1 MSKTGLWSDIEDRGP
16 SVFAVTT
23 ATLALAS
30 VFVFARLYTR
40 CFIVRHITWDDWF
53 VVLAWLFAFAIGFTI
68 DYGAYKGLGKRDS
81 YIAEGNWDS
90 LRRCEYVFSVL
101 YNPALMATKT
111 SILVFYLRLSRNTEQ
126 VLRLA
131 SWGVL
136 GIVNVAGT
144 VLTLLNIFQCRPVE
158 AAFNY
163 YATTAQCIPLLTEFI
178 CSAPVNIITD
188 LAILALPLPVLT
200 GMRLPPRQKIILV
213 VTFTLGIFVTVVD
226 VVRIYYLQ
234 QAITDI
240 SPDLSSDPTSSFG
253 GQTNFAFNASL
264 SLMWSS
270 VEVNIGIACACVPTL
285 KPFIIRILPSMLV
298 DPDGTLRT
306 SDTSTKQTSEA
317 SRQLSDDL
325 AAASFN
331 RSPRGEGNLSMPGVA
346 RIAESPSAQV
356 SAMEFLTTPDM
367 MEFGRSGSSNNLGRT
382 PTGRTNATVTTMGE
396 NSVYFGFVNIRR
408 PKSLMRTSVSE
419 SFKYCTVVGIL
430 FVLWGFSYGLLNT
443 LNNVIAQVAGMTV
456 AQTLG
461 LTSMYFGAGYFFG
474 PLMVG
479 EWILRHDEHRRT
491 RKMRHEVPSVGGFKA
506 TFMIGLCIY
515 GIGTIMFWPSAVLLS
530 FGGFMFCSFV
540 VGFGLGVLETAAN
553 PFLIL
558 CGPMDYAEMRL
569 LAAQGVQAV
578 ATVLAQ
584 LLAQRVF
591 FTSVET
597 ADRNSSVNLL
607 DVQWTYLA
615 ITLFCVALALFF
627 YYMPLPEVND
637 AELENSTL
645 YLPVDPTKRSI
656 GGLELRTWTLILA
669 VAAQW
674 TYMAG
679 QESMSIFFQSIITPD
694 LNSGADS
701 NPDSTTEADHNGDV
715 DQPTGLALT
724 VSDYL
729 LIAHTAF
736 AVSRFLAAYLAYLS
750 PTHPRV
756 PQPRTILNICVGL
769 GILFGIL
776 IAAIKPTN
784 PNLVVIPV
792 VLFFFAEGPMWPLI
806 YTLGL
811 RGQGKRTKRA
821 AAYITMGGSG
831 AAFWPFVLYAI
842 NKTGVSYRIAFIVIP
857 SLFVITVMFPL
868 FLDLKRD
875 ARALVDARVGKMR
888 QSRIQAHSNLD
899 LDLDAIIS
907 SRGRRDSIVS
917 AREGNL
923 VRRLSDVL
931 MKTLGRARSSSTV
944 APTVEHQEN
953 KRSGSA

>member
-1 MSKTGLWSDIEDRGP
+1 
-16 SVFAVTT
+16 
-23 ATLALAS
+23 
-30 VFVFARLYTR
+30 
-40 CFIVRHITWDDWF
+40 
-53 VVLAWLFAFAIGFTI
+53 
-68 DYGAYKGLGKRDS
+68 
-81 YIAEGNWDS
+81 
-90 LRRCEYVFSVL
+90 
-101 YNPALMATKT
+101 MATKT

-131 SWGVL
+131 SWAVL
-136 GIVNVAGT
+136 GIVNIAGA
-144 VLTLLNIFQCRPVE
+144 VLTLLNVFQCRPVE

-163 YATTAQCIPLLTEFI
+163 YARNAQCIPLLTEFI

-240 SPDLSSDPTSSFG
+240 SPELSTDPESSFG

-285 KPFIIRILPSMLV
+285 KPLIIRILPSMLV

-306 SDTSTKQTSEA
+306 TDTSTKQTSEA
-317 SRQLSDDL
+317 S
-325 AAASFN
+325 N
-331 RSPRGEGNLSMPGVA
+331 RSALGEGSVSLPGIA
-346 RIAESPSAQV
+346 RVAESPSAQIA
-356 SAMEFLTTPDM
+356 AMEFLTTPDM
-367 MEFGRSGSSNNLGRT
+367 MELGRSGSSNNLGQT
-382 PTGRTNATVTTMGE
+382 ATGRTNATATTMNE

-491 RKMRHEVPSVGGFKA
+491 RTLRHEVPDVGGFKA

-584 LLAQRVF
+584 LLTQKVF

-597 ADRNSSVNLL
+597 AERNSSVNLL

-627 YYMPLPEVND
+627 YYMPLPEVTD

-645 YLPVDPTKRSI
+645 FLPVDPTKRSI
-656 GGLELRTWTLILA
+656 GGLELRTWTLMLA

-679 QESMSIFFQSIITPD
+679 QESMSIFFSSIITPD
-694 LNSGADS
+694 LSSGAAS
-701 NPDSTTEADHNGDV
+701 NPDGTTEADHGGIVN
-715 DQPTGLALT
+715 QPTGLALT
-724 VSDYL
+724 TSDYL

-736 AVSRFLAAYLAYLS
+736 AVSRFLTAYLAYLS

-756 PQPRTILNICVGL
+756 PQPRTILNICAGL
-769 GILFGIL
+769 GILFGVI
-776 IAAIKPTN
+776 IVAIKPTN
-784 PNLVVIPV
+784 PNLVIIPV

-842 NKTGVSYRIAFIVIP
+842 NKTGVSYRVAFIVIP
-857 SLFVITVMFPL
+857 SLFVITAIFPL

-875 ARALVDARVGKMR
+875 ARALVDARVGKAR
-888 QSRIQAHSNLD
+888 QSRIQARSNLD
-899 LDLDAIIS
+899 LDLDAIIA
-907 SRGRRDSIVS
+907 SRGSRVRRDSIVS
-917 AREGNL
+917 MREGSF
-923 VRRLSDVL
+923 VRRLSDA
-931 MKTLGRARSSSTV
+931 MKTLIGRPTTSSTTE
-944 APTVEHQEN
+944 PTVEHEEN
-953 KRSGSA
+953 KRSGST

>member
-1 MSKTGLWSDIEDRGP
+1 MSKTGLWSDISDRGP

-53 VVLAWLFAFAIGFTI
+53 MIVAWLFAFAIGFTI
-68 DYGAYKGLGKRDS
+68 DYGTYKGLGRLDR
-81 YIAEGNWDS
+81 YVTEGDWNS

-131 SWGVL
+131 SWAVL
-136 GIVNVAGT
+136 GIVNIAGA
-144 VLTLLNIFQCRPVE
+144 VLTLLNVFQCRPVE

-163 YATTAQCIPLLTEFI
+163 YARNAQCIPLLTEFI

-240 SPDLSSDPTSSFG
+240 SPELSTDPESSFG

-285 KPFIIRILPSMLV
+285 KPLIIRILPSMLV

-306 SDTSTKQTSEA
+306 TDTSTKQTSEA
-317 SRQLSDDL
+317 S
-325 AAASFN
+325 N
-331 RSPRGEGNLSMPGVA
+331 RSAHGEGSVSLPGVA
-346 RIAESPSAQV
+346 RVAESPGAQIA
-356 SAMEFLTTPDM
+356 AMEFLTTPDM
-367 MEFGRSGSSNNLGRT
+367 MELGRTGSSNNLGRS
-382 PTGRTNATVTTMGE
+382 RTNATATTVNE

-491 RKMRHEVPSVGGFKA
+491 RKLHHEVPDVGGFKA

-569 LAAQGVQAV
+569 LTAQGVQAV

-584 LLAQRVF
+584 LLAQKVF
-591 FTSVET
+591 FTRVET
-597 ADRNSSVNLL
+597 VDRNSSVNLL

-627 YYMPLPEVND
+627 YYMPLPEVTD

-656 GGLELRTWTLILA
+656 GGLELRTWTLMLA

-679 QESMSIFFQSIITPD
+679 QESMSIFFSSIISPD
-694 LNSGADS
+694 MSSGAAS
-701 NPDSTTEADHNGDV
+701 NPDATTEADHGGIV
-715 DQPTGLALT
+715 DQPVGPGLT
-724 VSDYL
+724 TSDYL

-736 AVSRFLAAYLAYLS
+736 AVSRFLTAYLAYLS

-756 PQPRTILNICVGL
+756 PQPRTILNICAGL
-769 GILFGIL
+769 GILFGVL
-776 IAAIKPTN
+776 IVAVRPIN
-784 PNLVVIPV
+784 PNLGVIPV

-811 RGQGKRTKRA
+811 RGQGNRTKRA

-831 AAFWPFVLYAI
+831 AAFGPFVLYAI
-842 NKTGVSYRIAFIVIP
+842 NRSGISYRVAFIVIP
-857 SLFVITVMFPL
+857 SLFIITAMFPL

-875 ARALVDARVGKMR
+875 ARALVDARVGKTR
-888 QSRIQAHSNLD
+888 QSRIQARSNLD
-899 LDLDAIIS
+899 LDLDAIIA
-907 SRGRRDSIVS
+907 SRGHRDSIAS
-917 AREGNL
+917 MREGGF
-923 VRRLSDVL
+923 VRRLSDTV
-931 MKTLGRARSSSTV
+931 KTLIGRPVTSSST
-944 APTVEHQEN
+944 AEPTVEHAEN
-953 KRSGSA
+953 KRSGST

>member
-23 ATLALAS
+23 ATLGLAS

-40 CFIVRHITWDDWF
+40 LFIVRHITWDDWF
-53 VVLAWLFAFAIGFTI
+53 MILAWLFAFAIGFTI
-68 DYGAYKGLGKRDS
+68 DYGTYKGLGQRDT
-81 YIAEGNWDS
+81 YIADGDWNS

-131 SWGVL
+131 SWAVL
-136 GIVNVAGT
+136 GIVNISGA
-144 VLTLLNIFQCRPVE
+144 VLTLLNVFQCRPIE

-163 YATTAQCIPLLTEFI
+163 YATKAQCIPLLTEFI

-240 SPDLSSDPTSSFG
+240 SPDLSTDPESSFG

-285 KPFIIRILPSMLV
+285 KPLIIRILPSMLV

-306 SDTSTKQTSEA
+306 TDTTKQASEG
-317 SRQLSDDL
+317 S
-325 AAASFN
+325 N
-331 RSPRGEGNLSMPGVA
+331 RSPRGEGSVSMPGVA
-346 RIAESPSAQV
+346 RIAESPSAEV

-367 MEFGRSGSSNNLGRT
+367 VELGRTNSRTNSSNNLGRT
-382 PTGRTNATVTTMGE
+382 PTGRTNATATTMGE

-491 RKMRHEVPSVGGFKA
+491 QKLRHEVPAVGGFKA

-569 LAAQGVQAV
+569 LTAQGVQAV

-584 LLAQRVF
+584 LLAQKVF
-591 FTSVET
+591 FTSVES
-597 ADRNSSVNLL
+597 ADPNSSVNLL

-694 LNSGADS
+694 RSSGAAT
-701 NPDSTTEADHNGDV
+701 NPDETTQADHNEEPDR
-715 DQPTGLALT
+715 PAGLALT
-724 VSDYL
+724 ISDYL

-736 AVSRFLAAYLAYLS
+736 AVSRFLTAYLAYLS
-750 PTHPRV
+750 PTHPKV
-756 PQPRTILNICVGL
+756 PQPRTILNICTGL

-776 IAAIKPTN
+776 IVAIKPIN

-857 SLFVITVMFPL
+857 SLFVITALFPL

-875 ARALVDARVGKMR
+875 ARALVDARVGKTR
-888 QSRIQAHSNLD
+888 QSRIQARSNLD
-899 LDLDAIIS
+899 LDLDAIIA
-907 SRGRRDSIVS
+907 SRGRRES
-917 AREGNL
+917 AASTREGGF
-923 VRRLSDVL
+923 VRRLSDAL
-931 MKTLGRARSSSTV
+931 MKTLGRPKTSSTV
-944 APTVEHQEN
+944 QPTAEHEEN
-953 KRSGSA
+953 KRSGST

>member
-53 VVLAWLFAFAIGFTI
+53 MILAWLFAFAIGFTI
-68 DYGAYKGLGKRDS
+68 DYGTYKGLGKLDQNV
-81 YIAEGNWDS
+81 ALGDWDS

-131 SWGVL
+131 SWAVL
-136 GIVNVAGT
+136 GIVNIAGA
-144 VLTLLNIFQCRPVE
+144 VLTLLNVFQCRPVE

-163 YATTAQCIPLLTEFI
+163 YARNAQCIPLLTEFI

-213 VTFTLGIFVTVVD
+213 VTFALGIFVTVVD

-240 SPDLSSDPTSSFG
+240 SPDLSTDPESSFG

-285 KPFIIRILPSMLV
+285 KPLIIRILPSMLV

-306 SDTSTKQTSEA
+306 TDTSTKQPSEA
-317 SRQLSDDL
+317 S
-325 AAASFN
+325 N
-331 RSPRGEGNLSMPGVA
+331 RSGLGEGSVSLPGVA
-346 RIAESPSAQV
+346 RVAESPSAQV

-367 MEFGRSGSSNNLGRT
+367 MELGRSGSSNNLGRT
-382 PTGRTNATVTTMGE
+382 PTGRTTATTTTVNE

-491 RKMRHEVPSVGGFKA
+491 RKLRHEVPDIGGFKA

-569 LAAQGVQAV
+569 LTAQGVQAV

-584 LLAQRVF
+584 LLAQKVF

-597 ADRNSSVNLL
+597 ADRNNSVNLL

-627 YYMPLPEVND
+627 YYMPLPEVTD

-656 GGLELRTWTLILA
+656 GGFELRTWTLVLA
-669 VAAQW
+669 VAAQ
-674 TYMAG
+674 M
-679 QESMSIFFQSIITPD
+679 D
-694 LNSGADS
+694 
-701 NPDSTTEADHNGDV
+701 TTQADHGGDV
-715 DQPTGLALT
+715 DQPIGLVLT
-724 VSDYL
+724 TSDYL

-736 AVSRFLAAYLAYLS
+736 AVSRFLTAYLAYLS
-750 PTHPRV
+750 PTNSRV
-756 PQPRTILNICVGL
+756 PQPRTILNICAGL
-769 GILFGIL
+769 GILFGVL

-857 SLFVITVMFPL
+857 SLFIITAMFPL

-875 ARALVDARVGKMR
+875 ARALVDARVGKTR

-899 LDLDAIIS
+899 LDLDAIIA
-907 SRGRRDSIVS
+907 SRGPRGIGTASR
-917 AREGNL
+917 AC
-923 VRRLSDVL
+923 VR
-931 MKTLGRARSSSTV
+931 AASSGDC
-944 APTVEHQEN
+944 PT
-953 KRSGSA
+953 R

>member
-1 MSKTGLWSDIEDRGP
+1 MSKTGLWSDISDRGP

-53 VVLAWLFAFAIGFTI
+53 MILAWLFAFAIGFTI
-68 DYGAYKGLGKRDS
+68 DYGTYKGLGQLDRDV
-81 YIAEGNWDS
+81 AKDDWNS

-101 YNPALMATKT
+101 Y
-111 SILVFYLRLSRNTEQ
+111 
-126 VLRLA
+126 
-131 SWGVL
+131 
-136 GIVNVAGT
+136 
-144 VLTLLNIFQCRPVE
+144 CRPVE

-163 YATTAQCIPLLTEFI
+163 YARNAQCIPLLTEFI

-240 SPDLSSDPTSSFG
+240 SPELSTDPESSFG

-285 KPFIIRILPSMLV
+285 KPLIIRILPSMLV

-306 SDTSTKQTSEA
+306 TDTSTKQTSEA
-317 SRQLSDDL
+317 S
-325 AAASFN
+325 N
-331 RSPRGEGNLSMPGVA
+331 RSALGEGSVSLPGVA
-346 RIAESPSAQV
+346 RVAESPGAQIA
-356 SAMEFLTTPDM
+356 AMEFLTTPDM
-367 MEFGRSGSSNNLGRT
+367 MELGRSSSSNNLGRT
-382 PTGRTNATVTTMGE
+382 GTGRTNATATTMNE

-479 EWILRHDEHRRT
+479 EWILRHNEHRRT
-491 RKMRHEVPSVGGFKA
+491 RKLRHEVPDVGGFKA

-569 LAAQGVQAV
+569 LTAQGVQAV

-584 LLAQRVF
+584 LLAQKVF

-597 ADRNSSVNLL
+597 VDRNSSVNLL

-627 YYMPLPEVND
+627 YYMPLPEVTD

-656 GGLELRTWTLILA
+656 GGLELRTWTLMLA

-679 QESMSIFFQSIITPD
+679 QESMSIFFSSIISPD
-694 LNSGADS
+694 MSSGAAS
-701 NPDSTTEADHNGDV
+701 NPDATTEADHGGIV
-715 DQPTGLALT
+715 DQPIGLVLT
-724 VSDYL
+724 TSDYL

-736 AVSRFLAAYLAYLS
+736 AVSRFLTAYLAYLS

-756 PQPRTILNICVGL
+756 PQPRTILNICAGL
-769 GILFGIL
+769 GILFGVL
-776 IAAIKPTN
+776 IVAIRPIN
-784 PNLVVIPV
+784 PNLGVIPV

-811 RGQGKRTKRA
+811 RGQGNRTKRA

-842 NKTGVSYRIAFIVIP
+842 NRSGISYRVAFIVIP
-857 SLFVITVMFPL
+857 SLFIITAMFPL

-875 ARALVDARVGKMR
+875 ARALVDARVGKTR
-888 QSRIQAHSNLD
+888 QSRIQARSNLD
-899 LDLDAIIS
+899 LDLDAIIA
-907 SRGRRDSIVS
+907 SRGSRGHRDSIAS
-917 AREGNL
+917 MHEGSFA
-923 VRRLSDVL
+923 RRLSDAV
-931 MKTLGRARSSSTV
+931 KTLIGRPVTSSST
-944 APTVEHQEN
+944 AEPTVEHAEN
-953 KRSGSA
+953 KRSGST

>member
-23 ATLALAS
+23 ATLVLAS
-30 VFVFARLYTR
+30 IFVFARLYTR
-40 CFIVRHITWDDWF
+40 LFIVRHITWDDWF
-53 VVLAWLFAFAIGFTI
+53 MVAAWLFAFAIGFTI
-68 DYGAYKGLGKRDS
+68 DYGTYKGLGKRDTD
-81 YIAEGNWDS
+81 IDDGNWNS

-131 SWGVL
+131 SWAVL
-136 GIVNVAGT
+136 GIVNVSGV
-144 VLTLLNIFQCRPVE
+144 VLTLLNVFQCRPVE

-163 YATTAQCIPLLTEFI
+163 YASNAQCIPLLTEFI

-240 SPDLSSDPTSSFG
+240 SPELSTDPESSFG

-285 KPFIIRILPSMLV
+285 KPLIIRILPSMLV

-306 SDTSTKQTSEA
+306 TDTTKNTSEG
-317 SRQLSDDL
+317 S
-325 AAASFN
+325 N
-331 RSPRGEGNLSMPGVA
+331 RSPRGEGSVSIPGAA

-367 MEFGRSGSSNNLGRT
+367 LELGRTSSSNNLGRT
-382 PTGRTNATVTTMGE
+382 PTSRTNATATTMGE

-491 RKMRHEVPSVGGFKA
+491 RKLRHEVPAVGGFKA

-569 LAAQGVQAV
+569 LTAQGVQAV

-584 LLAQRVF
+584 LLAQKVF
-591 FTSVET
+591 FTSVES
-597 ADRNSSVNLL
+597 ADPNGSVNLL

-645 YLPVDPTKRSI
+645 HLPVDPTKRSI

-694 LNSGADS
+694 RSSGADA
-701 NPDSTTEADHNGDV
+701 NPDGTTEADHDGEA
-715 DQPTGLALT
+715 DQPVGLALA

-736 AVSRFLAAYLAYLS
+736 AVSRFFTAYLAYLS
-750 PTHPRV
+750 PTHPKV
-756 PQPRTILNICVGL
+756 PQPRTILNICTGL

-776 IAAIKPTN
+776 IVAIKPAN
-784 PNLVVIPV
+784 PNLVVVPV

-821 AAYITMGGSG
+821 AAYITMGASG
-831 AAFWPFVLYAI
+831 AALWPFVLYAI

-857 SLFVITVMFPL
+857 SLFVVTALFPL

-875 ARALVDARVGKMR
+875 ARTMVDARVGKTR
-888 QSRIQAHSNLD
+888 QARIQAHSNLD
-899 LDLDAIIS
+899 LDLSAIIS
-907 SRGRRDSIVS
+907 SRGRRDSARS
-917 AREGNL
+917 LREGGF
-923 VRRLSDVL
+923 VRRFSDVL
-931 MKTLGRARSSSTV
+931 MKTLGRPRTSST
-944 APTVEHQEN
+944 AEPTAEHEEN
-953 KRSGSA
+953 KRSGST